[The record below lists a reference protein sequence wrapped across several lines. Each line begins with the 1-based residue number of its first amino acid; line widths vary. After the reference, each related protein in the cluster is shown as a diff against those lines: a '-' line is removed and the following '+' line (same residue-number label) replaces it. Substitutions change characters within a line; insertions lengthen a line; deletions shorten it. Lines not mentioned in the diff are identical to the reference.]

1 MARFSILKIRI
12 RRALAFCVAVLFFAS
27 SSVSARQRVGLV
39 LSGGGAKGIAHIGV
53 IKALEKHG
61 IPIDYVAGTS
71 MGAIVGGL
79 YAAGYTPEKMME
91 LLESKGFSYWSTGQ
105 IDPELVYY
113 YAVPEPTPQLAGF
126 NLNLSDSVPVKSI
139 LPTSIINPL
148 PMNFA
153 FMELFAKYT
162 AQCKGNFN
170 NLFVPFRCV
179 TSNVYNKHKIVCRS
193 GSFADAIRA
202 SMSFPIVFR
211 PIEMDGVLVYDGGI
225 YDNFPVDVMHEDF
238 NPDII
243 IGVNVSGPDKKP
255 NPNNIMQQV
264 EDMIIQNNDYS
275 LPAEWGI
282 KMDVPVHMFGLL
294 DFPACREIER
304 IGYET
309 AEKMMDSIS
318 RRVTARVSP
327 EEVALKRK
335 EFNDNTP
342 VVRFDSVE
350 AHGASPAQNAY
361 IKYLFTKGRRDT
373 FDMESARNS
382 YYRAITPGKLGN
394 LVPHAWADDSTGLFT
409 LDLKADVKNEY
420 KFGIGGYFST
430 STTSML
436 FLSAGYNTFSF
447 NSISSALDFWIG
459 QSYLAVSV
467 NLKMMTKTA
476 LPGYLKVQGVISRKK
491 TNDNERMFYDD
502 DITAVIGSELYG
514 RFGYGMEMGRSGKLE
529 FDIGVGRISNR
540 FFNGMKIA
548 SLKRDRGT
556 YIPGQIRVNYQYST
570 LNSTRYATQGRYVK
584 ATALGVY
591 GRYSFFPG
599 NERKLEQKS
608 DKGLLQFEFN
618 YEKYWNVSKKWVIG
632 LEGNFVAAS
641 GKFGKDYGS
650 AITMAPAF
658 HPTPSTYNSFITD
671 LRAPQFVT
679 IGIQP
684 IYNFGSMLQ
693 FRGEFHGFMPW
704 RRLIASGRN
713 PETDIIGVRYGNWF
727 SNPEFFGELSA
738 VYSLSFAHL
747 TAYADYCSSPGNHW
761 SFGISLGL
769 FFEAP
774 KFMD

>member
-1 MARFSILKIRI
+1 MAHSFYFRSRIGRILILCVFV
-12 RRALAFCVAVLFFAS
+12 LATVPAGF
-27 SSVSARQRVGLV
+27 ARQRVGLV

-53 IKALEKHG
+53 IKALEENG

-79 YAAGYTPEKMME
+79 YAAGYTPEQMME
-91 LLESKGFSYWSTGQ
+91 LLESKSFSYWSTGQ
-105 IDPELVYY
+105 IDPALVYY

-126 NLNLSDSVPVKSI
+126 NLNLSDSVPAKSI

-153 FMELFAKYT
+153 FMDLFAKYT
-162 AQCKGNFN
+162 AQCGGNFD

-179 TSNVYNKHKIVCRS
+179 TSDVYSKHKIVCRS

-225 YDNFPVDVMHEDF
+225 YDNFPVDVMHDDF
-238 NPDII
+238 NPDIM

-255 NPNNIMQQV
+255 NPDNIMQQV

-275 LPAEWGI
+275 LPEEWGI
-282 KMDVPVHMFGLL
+282 KMDVPVHQFGLL

-309 AEKMMDSIS
+309 AGKMMDSIKS
-318 RRVTARVSP
+318 RVTARVSS
-327 EEVALKRK
+327 EDVERRRL
-335 EFNDNTP
+335 EFVKQTP
-342 VVRFDSVE
+342 VVEFDSVKV
-350 AHGASPAQNAY
+350 HGASDAQNAY
-361 IKYLFTKGRRDT
+361 IKYLFTKGRKDT
-373 FDMESARNS
+373 FDLESARNS

-394 LVPHAWADDSTGLFT
+394 LVPHATVNDSTGLFT

-447 NSISSALDFWIG
+447 NSISSALDAWIG
-459 QSYLAVSV
+459 QSYLAAAV
-467 NLKMMTKTA
+467 NLKMMTRTS
-476 LPGYLKVQGVISRKK
+476 LPGYIKAQGVISRKK

-514 RFGYGMEMGRSGKLE
+514 RLGYGMEMGRSGKLE

-540 FFNGMKIA
+540 FFNGMKL
-548 SLKRDRGT
+548 SDLKRDRGT
-556 YIPGQIRVNYQYST
+556 YIPGQIRVNYQYNT
-570 LNSTRYATQGRYVK
+570 LNNTHYATQGRSMK
-584 ATALGVY
+584 ATLFGVY
-591 GRYSFFPG
+591 GRYSFFPE
-599 NERKLEQKS
+599 NDEAREIRENR
-608 DKGLLQFEFN
+608 GLVQMEFN
-618 YEKYWNVSKKWVIG
+618 YENYWNLSKKWAIG
-632 LEGNFVAAS
+632 FEGNIVAAS
-641 GKFGKDYGS
+641 GKIGDDYGS
-650 AITMAPAF
+650 AIVMSPAF

-679 IGIQP
+679 VGVQP

-693 FRGEFHGFMPW
+693 FRGEFHAFMPW
-704 RRLIASGRN
+704 RRLVPTAADPRTGVV
-713 PETDIIGVRYGNWF
+713 GVRYGNWF
-727 SNPEFFGELSA
+727 SDPEFFGELSA
-738 VYSLSFAHL
+738 VYTLSFANL
-747 TAYADYCSSPGNHW
+747 AAYADYCTSPGNHW

-769 FFEAP
+769 FIEAP
-774 KFMD
+774 KFMN